1 MLAQQIHDWIAQRG
15 PYAQGLQL
23 ASKAGAKIPAD
34 LQNVQV
40 VFPQMRE
47 RLTQLLRPYAAP
59 STAKD
64 VAHAVAHVS
73 GETEPEAVASL
84 RLQLRDVYKVYGA
97 LKGQLYAAC
106 LDGQDGTRYD
116 IARQIMEEVIPRIND
131 MSAKLK
137 SHERSG
143 ILPAFSDREIVRLT
157 VEKMKQLGN
166 LESRVSRLKGWIKT
180 GTAFGEKLT
189 PDKLAEYE
197 KEQRDKEAR
206 IQELKEELDA

>member
-64 VAHAVAHVS
+64 VATSVAHVS

-106 LDGQDGTRYD
+106 LDGQDNTRYD
-116 IARQIMEEVIPRIND
+116 IFRQIMEEVIPRIND
-131 MSAKLK
+131 MAAKLK
-137 SHERSG
+137 NYERSG

-180 GTAFGEKLT
+180 GTAFGENLT
-189 PDKLAEYE
+189 PEKLAEYE